1 MTDTLF
7 DDVKA
12 LLDQDFG
19 DDRIL
24 KQIYRACQNDEV
36 ISNYERNY
44 VRKLAEKHLGKRPEI
59 KNEQII
65 PPEKPVVPDVVIP
78 QPNSTQKVSKIPTSK
93 TSSFNSKNS
102 KIMIAIAGII
112 LVVLVGGVAAFSGGQ
127 MTIVSDVPSPTPAPV
142 SLSLSIETDLSS
154 YSAKDLISISGIS
167 ENSST
172 VDLFI
177 ENSNNELVWREQ
189 VSVKTDGAYSTL
201 TIAGGP
207 NWSSSGTFTI
217 TVDDGKETKSN
228 TFSFTT

>member
-12 LLDQDFG
+12 LLDKDFG

-59 KNEQII
+59 KKETVVTR
-65 PPEKPVVPDVVIP
+65 EKPVTPDVVIP
-78 QPNSTQKVSKIPTSK
+78 QSNSIQKIQEIQTPK
-93 TSSFNSKNS
+93 TSSSGSKNS

-112 LVVLVGGVAAFSGGQ
+112 LVVIVGGVAAFSGVQTTGV
-127 MTIVSDVPSPTPAPV
+127 TEDPLPTPV
-142 SLSLSIETDLSS
+142 SLSVETDLSS
-154 YSAKDLISISGIS
+154 YSTKDLISISGIS
-167 ENSST
+167 ENSNT
-172 VDLFI
+172 VDLLI
-177 ENSNNELVWREQ
+177 ENSNEELVWREQ
-189 VSVKTDGAYSTL
+189 LSVKSDGTFSTL
-201 TIAGGP
+201 VIAGGT
-207 NWSSSGTFTI
+207 NWNTSGVFTI
-217 TVDDGKETKSN
+217 SVEDGKETKTN

>member
-1 MTDTLF
+1 MTDPLF

-12 LLDQDFG
+12 LLDGDFG

-59 KNEQII
+59 KNEQFIQQ
-65 PPEKPVVPDVVIP
+65 EKPIVPDVIIP
-78 QPNSTQKVSKIPTSK
+78 QPNSMQKMQKVQTPK
-93 TSSFNSKNS
+93 TSSSNPKNS
-102 KIMIAIAGII
+102 KIMIAVAGI
-112 LVVLVGGVAAFSGGQ
+112 VLLAIVGGVAAFSGGQ
-127 MTIVSDVPSPTPAPV
+127 TTTISNDAPPPLAPV
-142 SLSLSIETDLSS
+142 SLSVETDVSS

-167 ENSST
+167 ENSDS

-177 ENSNNELVWREQ
+177 ENPNEELVWSEE
-189 VSVKTDGAYSTL
+189 VSVKADGTYSTL
-201 TIAGGP
+201 AIAGGP
-207 NWSSSGTFTI
+207 NWNTSGTFTI
-217 TVDDGKETKSN
+217 TVEDGKEMKTN

>member
-12 LLDQDFG
+12 LLEKDFG

-59 KNEQII
+59 KKVTVVTR
-65 PPEKPVVPDVVIP
+65 EKPVTPDVVIP
-78 QPNSTQKVSKIPTSK
+78 QSNSIQKIQEIQKPK
-93 TSSFNSKNS
+93 TSSSGSKNS

-112 LVVLVGGVAAFSGGQ
+112 LVVIIGGVAAFSGEQTTG
-127 MTIVSDVPSPTPAPV
+127 VAEDPLPTPV
-142 SLSLSIETDLSS
+142 SLSVETDLSS
-154 YSAKDLISISGIS
+154 YSAKDLISINGIS
-167 ENSST
+167 ENSNT
-172 VDLFI
+172 VDLLI
-177 ENSNNELVWREQ
+177 ENSNDELVWKEQ
-189 VSVKTDGAYSTL
+189 LSVKSDGTFSTL
-201 TIAGGP
+201 VIAGGP
-207 NWSSSGTFTI
+207 NWHASGVFT
-217 TVDDGKETKSN
+217 VSVEDGTETKTS

>member
-12 LLDQDFG
+12 LLDKDFG

-59 KNEQII
+59 KKETIVTR
-65 PPEKPVVPDVVIP
+65 EKPVTPDVAIP
-78 QPNSTQKVSKIPTSK
+78 QSNSIQKIQEIQTPK
-93 TSSFNSKNS
+93 TSSSGSKNS

-112 LVVLVGGVAAFSGGQ
+112 LVVIVGGVAAFSGGQ
-127 MTIVSDVPSPTPAPV
+127 TTGVAEEPLPTLV
-142 SLSLSIETDLSS
+142 SLSVETDLSS
-154 YSAKDLISISGIS
+154 YSTKDLISINGIS
-167 ENSST
+167 ENSNT
-172 VDLFI
+172 VDLLI
-177 ENSNNELVWREQ
+177 ENSNDELVWKEQ
-189 VSVKTDGAYSTL
+189 LSVKSDGTFSTL
-201 TIAGGP
+201 VIAGGP
-207 NWSSSGTFTI
+207 NWNTSGVFTI
-217 TVDDGKETKSN
+217 SVEDGKETKTS

>member
-12 LLDQDFG
+12 LLDKDFG

-59 KNEQII
+59 KREPATVTQ
-65 PPEKPVVPDVVIP
+65 EKPPTPDVAIP
-78 QPNSTQKVSKIPTSK
+78 QSSSVKKIQKIQTPKM
-93 TSSFNSKNS
+93 SSSGSNNS

-112 LVVLVGGVAAFSGGQ
+112 LVVIVGGVAAFSGGQ
-127 MTIVSDVPSPTPAPV
+127 TTTVTDDSPSAPISV
-142 SLSLSIETDLSS
+142 SLSVETDLSS
-154 YSAKDLISISGIS
+154 YSAKDLISISGVS
-167 ENSST
+167 EDSNT

-177 ENSNNELVWREQ
+177 ENPNEELVWREQ
-189 VSVKTDGAYSTL
+189 LSVRSDGTYSTL
-201 TIAGGP
+201 VIAGGP
-207 NWSSSGTFTI
+207 NWNMSGVFT
-217 TVDDGKETKSN
+217 VSVEDGKETKTD
-228 TFSFTT
+228 TFSFST

>member
-12 LLDQDFG
+12 LLDKDFG

-59 KNEQII
+59 KKETVVTR
-65 PPEKPVVPDVVIP
+65 EKPVTPDVVIP
-78 QPNSTQKVSKIPTSK
+78 QSNSIQKIQEIQTPK
-93 TSSFNSKNS
+93 TSSSGSKNS

-112 LVVLVGGVAAFSGGQ
+112 LVVIVGGVAAFSGGQ
-127 MTIVSDVPSPTPAPV
+127 TTGVAEDSLPTPV
-142 SLSLSIETDLSS
+142 SLSVETDLSS
-154 YSAKDLISISGIS
+154 YSTKDLISINGIS
-167 ENSST
+167 ENSNT
-172 VDLFI
+172 VDLLI
-177 ENSNNELVWREQ
+177 ENSNDELVWKEQ
-189 VSVKTDGAYSTL
+189 LSVKSDGTFSTL
-201 TIAGGP
+201 VIAGGP
-207 NWSSSGTFTI
+207 NWNASGVFTI
-217 TVDDGKETKSN
+217 SVEDGKEIKTN

>member
-12 LLDQDFG
+12 LLDKDFG

-59 KNEQII
+59 NKERTTTIQEKSLTPDVII
-65 PPEKPVVPDVVIP
+65 P
-78 QPNSTQKVSKIPTSK
+78 QSNSVQKIQKIQTPK
-93 TSSFNSKNS
+93 MSSSGSKNS

-112 LVVLVGGVAAFSGGQ
+112 LVVIVGGVAAFSGEQTTG
-127 MTIVSDVPSPTPAPV
+127 VAEDPLPTPV
-142 SLSLSIETDLSS
+142 SLSVETDLSS
-154 YSAKDLISISGIS
+154 YSTKDLISISGIS
-167 ENSST
+167 ENSNT
-172 VDLFI
+172 VDLLI
-177 ENSNNELVWREQ
+177 ENSNEELVWREQ
-189 VSVKTDGAYSTL
+189 LSVKSDGTFSTL
-201 TIAGGP
+201 VIAGGP
-207 NWSSSGTFTI
+207 NWNASGVFTI
-217 TVDDGKETKSN
+217 IVEDGKETKTN

>member
-12 LLDQDFG
+12 LLDKDFG

-59 KNEQII
+59 KKETVVTR
-65 PPEKPVVPDVVIP
+65 EKPVTPDVVIP
-78 QPNSTQKVSKIPTSK
+78 QSNSIQKIQEIPTPK
-93 TSSFNSKNS
+93 TSSSGSKNS

-112 LVVLVGGVAAFSGGQ
+112 LVVIIGGVAAFSGGQ
-127 MTIVSDVPSPTPAPV
+127 TTGVTEDPLPTPV
-142 SLSLSIETDLSS
+142 SLSVETDLSS
-154 YSAKDLISISGIS
+154 YSTKDLISISGIS
-167 ENSST
+167 ENSNT
-172 VDLFI
+172 VDLLI
-177 ENSNNELVWREQ
+177 ENSNEELVWREQ
-189 VSVKTDGAYSTL
+189 LSVKSDGTFSTL
-201 TIAGGP
+201 VIAGGP
-207 NWSSSGTFTI
+207 NWNTSGVFTI
-217 TVDDGKETKSN
+217 SVEDGKETKTN

>member
-12 LLDQDFG
+12 LLEKDFG

-59 KNEQII
+59 KKETIVT
-65 PPEKPVVPDVVIP
+65 PEKPVTPDVTIP
-78 QPNSTQKVSKIPTSK
+78 QSNSIQKIQEIPAPK
-93 TSSFNSKNS
+93 KSSSGSKNS

-112 LVVLVGGVAAFSGGQ
+112 LVVIVGGVAAFSGGQ
-127 MTIVSDVPSPTPAPV
+127 TTGVAEDPLPTPV
-142 SLSLSIETDLSS
+142 SLSVETDLSS
-154 YSAKDLISISGIS
+154 YSTKDLISINGIS
-167 ENSST
+167 ENSNT
-172 VDLFI
+172 VDLLI
-177 ENSNNELVWREQ
+177 ENSNDELVWKEQ
-189 VSVKTDGAYSTL
+189 LSVKSDGTFSTL
-201 TIAGGP
+201 VIAGGP
-207 NWSSSGTFTI
+207 NWNISGVFTI
-217 TVDDGKETKSN
+217 SVEDGTETKTS

>member
-12 LLDQDFG
+12 LLEKDFG

-59 KNEQII
+59 KKVTVVTR
-65 PPEKPVVPDVVIP
+65 EKPVTPDVVIP
-78 QPNSTQKVSKIPTSK
+78 QSNSIQKIQEIQKPK
-93 TSSFNSKNS
+93 TSSSGSKNS

-112 LVVLVGGVAAFSGGQ
+112 LVVIIGGVAAFSGEQTTG
-127 MTIVSDVPSPTPAPV
+127 VAEDPLPTPV
-142 SLSLSIETDLSS
+142 SLSVETDLSS
-154 YSAKDLISISGIS
+154 YSAKDLISINGIS
-167 ENSST
+167 ENSNT
-172 VDLFI
+172 VDLLI
-177 ENSNNELVWREQ
+177 ENSNDELVWKEQ
-189 VSVKTDGAYSTL
+189 LSVKSDGTFSTL
-201 TIAGGP
+201 VIAGGP
-207 NWSSSGTFTI
+207 NWNTSGVFT
-217 TVDDGKETKSN
+217 VSVEDGKETKTN

>member
-12 LLDQDFG
+12 LLEKDFG

-59 KNEQII
+59 KKVTVVTR
-65 PPEKPVVPDVVIP
+65 EKPVTPDVVIP
-78 QPNSTQKVSKIPTSK
+78 QSNSIQKIQEIQKPK
-93 TSSFNSKNS
+93 TSSSGSKNS

-112 LVVLVGGVAAFSGGQ
+112 LVVIVGGVAAFSGEQTTG
-127 MTIVSDVPSPTPAPV
+127 VAEDPLPTPV
-142 SLSLSIETDLSS
+142 SLSVETDLSS
-154 YSAKDLISISGIS
+154 YSAKDLISINGIS
-167 ENSST
+167 ENSNT
-172 VDLFI
+172 VDLLI
-177 ENSNNELVWREQ
+177 ENSNDELVWKEQ
-189 VSVKTDGAYSTL
+189 LSVKSDGTFSTL
-201 TIAGGP
+201 VIAGGP
-207 NWSSSGTFTI
+207 NWNTSGVFT
-217 TVDDGKETKSN
+217 VSVEDGKETKTN

>member
-12 LLDQDFG
+12 LLEKDFG

-59 KNEQII
+59 KKETVVTR
-65 PPEKPVVPDVVIP
+65 EKPVTPDVVIP
-78 QPNSTQKVSKIPTSK
+78 QSNSIQKIQEIQTPK
-93 TSSFNSKNS
+93 TSSSGSKNS

-112 LVVLVGGVAAFSGGQ
+112 LVVIVGGVAAFSGGQ
-127 MTIVSDVPSPTPAPV
+127 TTGVAEDPLPTPV
-142 SLSLSIETDLSS
+142 SLSVETDLSS
-154 YSAKDLISISGIS
+154 YSTKDLISINGIS
-167 ENSST
+167 ENSNT
-172 VDLFI
+172 VDLLI
-177 ENSNNELVWREQ
+177 ENSNDELVWKEQ
-189 VSVKTDGAYSTL
+189 LSVKSDGTFSTL
-201 TIAGGP
+201 VIAGGP
-207 NWSSSGTFTI
+207 NWNASGVFTI
-217 TVDDGKETKSN
+217 SVEDGKEIKTN

>member
-12 LLDQDFG
+12 LLEKDFG

-59 KNEQII
+59 KKETVVTR
-65 PPEKPVVPDVVIP
+65 EKPVTPDVVIP
-78 QPNSTQKVSKIPTSK
+78 QSNSIQKIQEIQTPK
-93 TSSFNSKNS
+93 TSSSGSKNS

-112 LVVLVGGVAAFSGGQ
+112 LVVIVGGVAAFSGEQTTG
-127 MTIVSDVPSPTPAPV
+127 VAEDPLPTPV
-142 SLSLSIETDLSS
+142 SLSVETDLSS
-154 YSAKDLISISGIS
+154 YSTKDLISINGIS
-167 ENSST
+167 ENSNT
-172 VDLFI
+172 VDLLI
-177 ENSNNELVWREQ
+177 ENSNDELVWKEQ
-189 VSVKTDGAYSTL
+189 LSVKSDGTFSTL
-201 TIAGGP
+201 VIAGGP
-207 NWSSSGTFTI
+207 NWNISGVFTI
-217 TVDDGKETKSN
+217 SVEDGKETKTS

>member
-12 LLDQDFG
+12 LLEKDFG

-59 KNEQII
+59 KKETVVTR
-65 PPEKPVVPDVVIP
+65 EKPVTPDVSIP
-78 QPNSTQKVSKIPTSK
+78 QSNSIQKIQEIQTPK
-93 TSSFNSKNS
+93 TSSSGSKNS

-112 LVVLVGGVAAFSGGQ
+112 LVVIVGGVAAFSGGQ
-127 MTIVSDVPSPTPAPV
+127 TTGVAEDPLPTPV
-142 SLSLSIETDLSS
+142 SLSVETDLSS
-154 YSAKDLISISGIS
+154 YSTKDLISINGIS
-167 ENSST
+167 ENSNT
-172 VDLFI
+172 VDLLI
-177 ENSNNELVWREQ
+177 ENSNDELVWKEQ
-189 VSVKTDGAYSTL
+189 LSVKSDGTFSTL
-201 TIAGGP
+201 VIAGGP
-207 NWSSSGTFTI
+207 NWNASGVFTI
-217 TVDDGKETKSN
+217 SVEDGKEIKTN

>member
-12 LLDQDFG
+12 LLDGDFG

-59 KNEQII
+59 KQEQTL
-65 PPEKPVVPDVVIP
+65 PLEKPVSHDITIP
-78 QPNSTQKVSKIPTSK
+78 QPNPIQKMQKPQTPK
-93 TSSFNSKNS
+93 TSSPNSKNS
-102 KIMIAIAGII
+102 KIMIAVAGII
-112 LVVLVGGVAAFSGGQ
+112 LIVVVGAAAAFSGGQ
-127 MTIVSDVPSPTPAPV
+127 TITVSDVPAPTPV
-142 SLSLSIETDLSS
+142 SLTIETDLSS

-167 ENSST
+167 ENSTT

-177 ENSNNELVWREQ
+177 ENPNNKLVWSEQ
-189 VSVKTDGAYSTL
+189 VSVKTDGTYSTL
-201 TIAGGP
+201 AIAAGP
-207 NWSSSGTFTI
+207 NWDTSGTFTI
-217 TVDDGKETKSN
+217 VVEDGKETKTN

>member
-12 LLDQDFG
+12 LLDKDFG

-59 KNEQII
+59 KREPTTVTQ
-65 PPEKPVVPDVVIP
+65 EKPPIPDVAIP
-78 QPNSTQKVSKIPTSK
+78 QSSSVQKIQKIQTPK
-93 TSSFNSKNS
+93 MSSSGSNNS

-112 LVVLVGGVAAFSGGQ
+112 LVVIVGGVAAFSGGQ
-127 MTIVSDVPSPTPAPV
+127 TTTVTDDSPSAPISV
-142 SLSLSIETDLSS
+142 SLSVETDLSS
-154 YSAKDLISISGIS
+154 YSAKDLISISGVS
-167 ENSST
+167 EDSNT

-177 ENSNNELVWREQ
+177 ENPNEELVWREQ
-189 VSVKTDGAYSTL
+189 LSVRSDGTYSTL
-201 TIAGGP
+201 VIAGGP
-207 NWSSSGTFTI
+207 NWNMSGVFT
-217 TVDDGKETKSN
+217 VSVEDGKETKTD
-228 TFSFTT
+228 TFSFST

>member
-12 LLDQDFG
+12 LLEKDFG

-59 KNEQII
+59 KKETVVT
-65 PPEKPVVPDVVIP
+65 PEKPVTPDVTIP
-78 QPNSTQKVSKIPTSK
+78 QSNSIQKIQEIQTPK
-93 TSSFNSKNS
+93 TSSSGSKNS

-112 LVVLVGGVAAFSGGQ
+112 LVVIVGGVAAFSGEQTTG
-127 MTIVSDVPSPTPAPV
+127 VAEDPLPTPV
-142 SLSLSIETDLSS
+142 SLSVETDLSS
-154 YSAKDLISISGIS
+154 YSTKDLISINGIS
-167 ENSST
+167 ENSNT
-172 VDLFI
+172 VDLLI
-177 ENSNNELVWREQ
+177 ENSNDELVWKEQ
-189 VSVKTDGAYSTL
+189 LSVKSDGTFSTL
-201 TIAGGP
+201 VIAGGP
-207 NWSSSGTFTI
+207 NWNTSGVFT
-217 TVDDGKETKSN
+217 VSVEDGKETKTN

>member
-12 LLDQDFG
+12 LLEKDFG

-59 KNEQII
+59 KKETVVTR
-65 PPEKPVVPDVVIP
+65 EKPVTPDVVIP
-78 QPNSTQKVSKIPTSK
+78 QSNSIQKIQEIQKPK
-93 TSSFNSKNS
+93 TSSSGSKNS

-112 LVVLVGGVAAFSGGQ
+112 LVVIVGGVAAFSGGQ
-127 MTIVSDVPSPTPAPV
+127 TTGVAEDPLPTPV
-142 SLSLSIETDLSS
+142 SLSVETDLSS
-154 YSAKDLISISGIS
+154 YSTKDLISISGIS
-167 ENSST
+167 ENSNN
-172 VDLFI
+172 VDLLI
-177 ENSNNELVWREQ
+177 ENSNKELVWREQ
-189 VSVKTDGAYSTL
+189 LLVKSDGTFSTL
-201 TIAGGP
+201 VIAGGP
-207 NWSSSGTFTI
+207 NWNASGVFTI
-217 TVDDGKETKSN
+217 SVEDGKEIKTN